1 MDNNFL
7 YSVYSITVDMI
18 EDIYD
23 GDSFD
28 DAYEAWQNAVKLE
41 KERRQAEG
49 AKYLETTVYLYD
61 AWCGIIYAE
70 ETILEGGTMTEGNV
84 AQWRG
89 TLWSDAEALVERMI
103 YLGELAPA
111 ARDMSLEDVAW
122 QYNEANAL
130 SPEDADYL
138 HVLV

>member
-1 MDNNFL
+1 MDNDILF
-7 YSVYSITVDMI
+7 SVYSMTEDVT

-23 GDSFD
+23 GESFG
-28 DAYEAWQNAVKLE
+28 DAYAAWQNAVKLE

-61 AWCGIIYAE
+61 AWCGIIHAE
-70 ETILEGGTMTEGNV
+70 ETIPEGGTMTENYG
-84 AQWRG
+84 ALWRG
-89 TLWSDAEALVERMI
+89 AQWSDAAALVEHMI
-103 YLGELAPA
+103 RLGELSPA